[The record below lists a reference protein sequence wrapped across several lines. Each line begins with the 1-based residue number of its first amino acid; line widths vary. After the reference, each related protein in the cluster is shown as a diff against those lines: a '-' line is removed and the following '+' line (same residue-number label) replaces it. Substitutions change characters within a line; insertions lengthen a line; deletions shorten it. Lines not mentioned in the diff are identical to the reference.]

1 MRNLQAGGEGSVT
14 HMLAGRNSNV
24 YLGGRL
30 VRRSL
35 LDEGGRAG
43 SAGKADDPKISSTAA
58 LLLLPSSKSS
68 L

>member
-1 MRNLQAGGEGSVT
+1 
-14 HMLAGRNSNV
+14 MLAGRNSNV

-43 SAGKADDPKISSTAA
+43 SAGKADDPKITSAAA